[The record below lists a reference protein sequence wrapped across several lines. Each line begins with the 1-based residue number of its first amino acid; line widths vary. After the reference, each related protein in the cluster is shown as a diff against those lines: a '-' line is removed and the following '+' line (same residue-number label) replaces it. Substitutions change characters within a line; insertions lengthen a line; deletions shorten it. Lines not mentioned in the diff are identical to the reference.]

1 MITKND
7 IFLLI
12 YFISF
17 CLSEDCDKLNP
28 IRYNNS
34 ECQMILCSKEELEN
48 KICIISNEIV
58 KIQWINK
65 IITNSETN
73 IFNLNAIN
81 HFNELIISAFDEDNN
96 SIILYNLNINND
108 ILNIKA
114 IINNFSFL
122 YLF

>member
-1 MITKND
+1 MKNV

-34 ECQMILCSKEELEN
+34 ECKMILCSKEELEN
-48 KICIISNEIV
+48 KLCIISNEIV
-58 KIQWINK
+58 KIQWINE
-65 IITNSETN
+65 IITNNEA
-73 IFNLNAIN
+73 IILNLNAIN
-81 HFNELIISAFDEDNN
+81 HFNELIISCLDEDN
-96 SIILYNLNINND
+96 SIILYNLNINIG

-114 IINNFSFL
+114 IINNFSL
-122 YLF
+122 A